1 MYGTEE
7 LLANLPDFERMKIR
21 GGQSPYKEPV
31 IPGEQRLT
39 PEMQEMIDLR
49 RRLGPGVKQAGISEI
64 EFLNAY
70 IPEMLA
76 QFAAG

>member
-1 MYGTEE
+1 
-7 LLANLPDFERMKIR
+7 
-21 GGQSPYKEPV
+21 
-31 IPGEQRLT
+31 
-39 PEMQEMIDLR
+39 MQEMIDLR

-76 QFAAG
+76 QFAQG